1 MIPKA
6 KPLCFFPEDDLNN
19 LTMFKLLLFIAI
31 LILIF
36 GYRKRQ
42 KVKGGV
48 NINTILMAA
57 LLVLFIISLLT
68 RFQN

>member
-1 MIPKA
+1 
-6 KPLCFFPEDDLNN
+6 
-19 LTMFKLLLFIAI
+19 MFKLLLFIAI

-36 GYRKRQ
+36 GYRKKQ
-42 KVKGGV
+42 KVKGGI

-57 LLVLFIISLLT
+57 LVVLFIISLLT

>member
-1 MIPKA
+1 
-6 KPLCFFPEDDLNN
+6 
-19 LTMFKLLLFIAI
+19 MFKLLLFIAI

-42 KVKGGV
+42 KVKGGI

-57 LLVLFIISLLT
+57 LLVLFILSLLT

>member
-1 MIPKA
+1 
-6 KPLCFFPEDDLNN
+6 
-19 LTMFKLLLFIAI
+19 MFKLLLFIAI